1 MKKIGDIVIN
11 KDRLI
16 GIGFIEEIQNEID
29 VKRLRGKQS
38 DICDQIRDLIIEV
51 LEEKGE

>member
-16 GIGFIEEIQNEID
+16 GIGFIEEIKNEID
-29 VKRLRGKQS
+29 MKRHIGKES